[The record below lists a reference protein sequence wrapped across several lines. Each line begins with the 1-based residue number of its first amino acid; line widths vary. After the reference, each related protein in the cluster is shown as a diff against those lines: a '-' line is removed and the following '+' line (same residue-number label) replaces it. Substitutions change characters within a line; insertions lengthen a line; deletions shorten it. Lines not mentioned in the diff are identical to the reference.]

1 MSLLEIIILSIIEGI
16 TEFLPISSTGH
27 MILAADLMQMENT
40 EFLKTFEI
48 SIQFAAILAVVIM
61 YRDRLLAGI
70 TLYYK
75 LFWAFIPTAVVGLL
89 FYSAIKG
96 YLFNTIVVSITLIL
110 GGIALV
116 LLDRWTKNRERK
128 IATLESI
135 STKGAL
141 TIGFMQCLA
150 LIPGTSR
157 AAATIIGGVVAG
169 YNHKQATEF
178 SFLLAIPT
186 MAAATGYDLLKTASA
201 ITSEQFFL
209 LLMGGFFAFV
219 FAWLAVKIFLKIVV
233 DYGFRHFGYY
243 RIALGGLFLIL
254 TWLFDVNIF

>member
-1 MSLLEIIILSIIEGI
+1 MSLLEVIILSIIEGI

-27 MILAADLMQMENT
+27 MILAADLMQMENS

-48 SIQFAAILAVVIM
+48 SIQFAAILAVVMI
-61 YRDRLLAGI
+61 YRDRLLAGL

-75 LFWAFIPTAVVGLL
+75 LFWAFIPTAIVGLL

-96 YLFNTIVVSITLIL
+96 FLFNTIVVSVMLIL
-110 GGIALV
+110 GGIVLV
-116 LLDRWTKNRERK
+116 LLDKWTRNREK
-128 IATLESI
+128 KFVTLESI

-141 TIGFMQCLA
+141 SIGLMQCLA

-157 AAATIIGGVVAG
+157 AAATIVGGVVAG

-186 MAAATGYDLLKTASA
+186 MAAATGYDLLKTASS
-201 ITSEQFFL
+201 ITSEQITL
-209 LLMGGFFAFV
+209 LLFGGFFAFI

-243 RIALGGLFLIL
+243 RIALGVLFLSL
-254 TWLFDVNIF
+254 AWVFDKNLF